1 MSRLRT
7 TWMFTNSDHSA
18 RLHFATATVAGKVI
32 EARGKSRDEAVEDL
46 VEQLCDVIERQDR

>member
-18 RLHFATATVAGKVI
+18 MLHFATVTVGGIVI
-32 EARGKSRDEAVEDL
+32 EARGKSREEAVEDL
-46 VEQLCDVIERQDR
+46 VDQLCDVIERRAR